1 MTQRQAS
8 YNIDDI
14 LLFPQGIEIVPY
26 DNVFVA
32 ISVETAN
39 WIVLYNPVQKK
50 IFESLLN
57 GHTIG
62 KAYEKVGEQ
71 GLQDLKTVLAGIY
84 ARKLA
89 GTGSAPIKEYYDATK
104 HLNIYLTNSC
114 NLRCVHCFMKS
125 GLKYVNELQKD
136 DWKSVLQQF
145 SDIGGTNVTFTGGE
159 PLMNRDLRRLWSL
172 LTI

>member
-50 IFESLLN
+50 SSKVFSMGILL
-57 GHTIG
+57 
-62 KAYEKVGEQ
+62 EK
-71 GLQDLKTVLAGIY
+71 LMKRLA
-84 ARKLA
+84 
-89 GTGSAPIKEYYDATK
+89 
-104 HLNIYLTNSC
+104 
-114 NLRCVHCFMKS
+114 
-125 GLKYVNELQKD
+125 
-136 DWKSVLQQF
+136 
-145 SDIGGTNVTFTGGE
+145 
-159 PLMNRDLRRLWSL
+159 NRDFKILKLF
-172 LTI
+172 